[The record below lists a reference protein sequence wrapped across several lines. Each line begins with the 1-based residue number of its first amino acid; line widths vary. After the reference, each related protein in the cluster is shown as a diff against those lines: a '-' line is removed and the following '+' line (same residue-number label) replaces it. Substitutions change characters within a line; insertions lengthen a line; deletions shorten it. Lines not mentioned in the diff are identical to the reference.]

1 MHCIKKYLWVLTVC
15 FYALLTGTGCNN
27 TKTPETQSSVVAEVI
42 NTAEKIEDSVGT
54 EEGYNYLD
62 SALGNFHLSPIDKYL
77 TYSFRYNHFYVI
89 KHNYQKA
96 TAYADS
102 MLQLVSTEP
111 KSWDTFYIFKAYML
125 KGNAAYAGEQF
136 NTAFSYYE
144 KAKELAMNSKS
155 PCREYMYFH
164 RIAMAVFREEKY
176 LESARM
182 FRLAYKRSE
191 LCDLHNIERFFRQQE
206 ILSNTGIAYSKANM
220 PDSSLYF
227 YKATLQFIQTNKGQF
242 PAENARWNEAISV
255 VFGNMGSAYTQLKL
269 LDSAEIYFRKSIL
282 LNEQYTKNE
291 RDRQFN
297 LLKLAK
303 LYIGKSKNPEAL
315 NVLHKYDS
323 LDVINR
329 PERTEEDNLEFDFRR
344 TEVYS
349 AFYSGIGDHKTA
361 IEYLKKHDSVREKK
375 WKITNTIL
383 KNDLQNGIENI
394 TNEKQIVSLEKDV
407 QIKKQQNIILVLTIL
422 LSAGGIIFIYRILKK
437 YSLRNRKLEQANEN
451 ILRQSAEKEALL
463 QQKIREDELNFMAL
477 IENTDD
483 FLWSVDTEFN
493 LLAFNKAY
501 KEYFHSVYA
510 KHPKIGGT
518 EIVKEYSPVNYEK
531 LVEGYRTILA
541 GQPYE
546 IVGKGI
552 PAKGVTPDI
561 EVRFKPIMDANGK
574 IKGVSCFRRDITDYV
589 QLVRTLEKNNKQL
602 KKIAWVQSHKL
613 RGPLSTL
620 MAIAMYLEEEGTAG
634 EQNEEIMQSLK
645 EKLDEM
651 DQIIH
656 EIVSMAE

>member
-1 MHCIKKYLWVLTVC
+1 MPGRKKYLFICSVC
-15 FYALLTGTGCNN
+15 FYAIWACCSCKNN
-27 TKTPETQSSVVAEVI
+27 KSTQNNNSTVADI
-42 NTAEKIEDSVGT
+42 IKTAELIDDTLGYQA
-54 EEGYNYLD
+54 GYNYID
-62 SALGNFHLSPIDKYL
+62 SALGDIQLSPMDKYL
-77 TYSFRYNHFYVI
+77 TYNYKYDFHYAYS
-89 KHNYQKA
+89 HNYA
-96 TAYADS
+96 AASSYADS
-102 MLQLVSTEP
+102 MLLLINSNP
-111 KSWDTFYIFKAYML
+111 GNWDTSLIFKAYMH
-125 KGNAAYAGEQF
+125 KGNVAYASEQF
-136 NTAFSYYE
+136 NIAFKYYE
-144 KAKELAMNSKS
+144 RAKELALQSNA
-155 PCREYMYFH
+155 PCQEYVYLY
-164 RIAMAVFREEKY
+164 RIAMAIFREEKY
-176 LESARM
+176 IESAHL
-182 FRLAYKRSE
+182 FRLAFTKSTK
-191 LCDLHNIERFFRQQE
+191 CKKNNIERFFRQQE

-220 PDSSLYF
+220 PDSSLFF
-227 YKATLQFIQTNKGQF
+227 YKAALQFIQANQAQF
-242 PAENARWNEAISV
+242 PADQARWNEAISV
-255 VFGNMGSAYTQLKL
+255 VYGNMGSIYNQLKL

-282 LNEQYTKNE
+282 LNEKYTQNE

-297 LLKLAK
+297 MLKLAN
-303 LYIGKSKNPEAL
+303 LYIEKNKSSEAL
-315 NVLHKYDS
+315 KVLHKYDS

-329 PERTEEDNLEFDFRR
+329 VTRTEEDNLEFDFRR
-344 TEVYS
+344 TNVYS
-349 AFYSGIGDHKTA
+349 AYYSGIGDHKSA
-361 IEYLKKHDSVREKK
+361 ISFLKKHDSVREKK

-394 TNEKQIVSLEKDV
+394 AHEKQIVSLEKDV

-510 KHPKIGGT
+510 KYPRTGST

-552 PAKGVTPDI
+552 TANGVTPDI
-561 EVRFKPIMDANGK
+561 EVRFKPILDAEGR
-574 IKGVSCFRRDITDYV
+574 IKGVSCFRRDITEYV

-613 RGPLSTL
+613 RGPLSTV
-620 MAIAMYLEEEGTAG
+620 MAIAMYLNEEGATG
-634 EQNEEIMQSLK
+634 QQNEEIMQSMK

-656 EIVSMAE
+656 EIVNTAE